1 MVVAVAV
8 VVVMVE
14 WGERTKVVRLRLD
27 MMVFVLEKFQCSGCF
42 RS

>member
-1 MVVAVAV
+1 MVVAVVMV
-8 VVVMVE
+8 VVG
-14 WGERTKVVRLRLD
+14 WGERAKVVRLRLD